1 MVESSMENILEG
13 KEDNSRM
20 TQKVGTKQLEGWNFH
35 SLSWKSLSHSKVFA
49 TPWTVAHQAPLLLR
63 FPRQE
68 YWNKLLFP
76 SLRDLLSPGTEPTS
90 PALAG
95 GFFTTDPPGSPNCHS
110 SYFTYMRRV
119 HMQNARL
126 DKSQAGSKAS
136 KRNINISDLR
146 HADPSRI
153 WSRTKELL
161 NEGEKGKWVTTL
173 ESPHAVSRIR
183 SWHLVPSFHGK

>member
-1 MVESSMENILEG
+1 MENILEG
-13 KEDNSRM
+13 KEDSSRM
-20 TQKVGTKQLEGWNFH
+20 TQKVGSKQLEGWNIH
-35 SLSWKSLSHSKVFA
+35 SLCWKSLSHYKVFA
-49 TPWTVAHQAPLLLR
+49 TPWTVAHQAPLLMR

-110 SYFTYMRRV
+110 SYLTYMRRV

-136 KRNINISDLR
+136 KRNITVNNLR
-146 HADPSRI
+146 YADPNRI
-153 WSRTKELL
+153 
-161 NEGEKGKWVTTL
+161 
-173 ESPHAVSRIR
+173 
-183 SWHLVPSFHGK
+183 